1 MMHYRPL
8 GVVGIITPWNGPFS
22 LAINPTVQAI
32 LAGNAV
38 ILKPSEVSPH
48 SSEWAARLLTE
59 AGVPEAAA
67 DPHRPMGREKGTCVV
82 PAHI

>member
-22 LAINPTVQAI
+22 SAINPTVQAV

-38 ILKPSEVSPH
+38 ISQTIGG
-48 SSEWAARLLTE
+48 RTLLW
-59 AGVPEAAA
+59 
-67 DPHRPMGREKGTCVV
+67 
-82 PAHI
+82 